1 MTNAIHDM
9 GGMHG
14 FGAMPRQDN
23 EPVFNADW
31 ERTVF
36 GLMMAGMGTLQ
47 VNLDF
52 VRSQMEATPPAEYVK
67 LSYYQLWLHTLEKM
81 AVDKGAVSAEDLA
94 ALAQG
99 RDVALDKTADPIPP
113 DALAGVMAAG
123 ADAARPL
130 EAPAR
135 FKVGDRVRAKTDS
148 PATHTRLPRY
158 VRGHAGEIIRDAGGQ
173 IYPDTNAVTGDE
185 GPERLYSVRFTAREL
200 WGDEANA
207 KDTVIVDLWEP
218 YLEAAE

>member
-1 MTNAIHDM
+1 M

-14 FGAMPRQDN
+14 FGAVPRETN
-23 EPVFNADW
+23 EPVFHADW

-47 VNLDF
+47 VNIDF

-67 LSYYQLWLHTLEKM
+67 LSYYQLWLRTLEKM
-81 AVDKGAVSAEDLA
+81 AVDKGVVSADDLA

-99 RDVALDKTADPIPP
+99 GDVALEKAVDPIPP
-113 DALAGVMAAG
+113 EGLTGFVAAG
-123 ADAARPL
+123 ANAFRPL
-130 EAPAR
+130 DTPAL
-135 FKVGDRVRAKTDS
+135 FKVGDKVRAKTDS

-158 VRGHAGEIIRDAGGQ
+158 ARGHVGEIVRDAGGQ